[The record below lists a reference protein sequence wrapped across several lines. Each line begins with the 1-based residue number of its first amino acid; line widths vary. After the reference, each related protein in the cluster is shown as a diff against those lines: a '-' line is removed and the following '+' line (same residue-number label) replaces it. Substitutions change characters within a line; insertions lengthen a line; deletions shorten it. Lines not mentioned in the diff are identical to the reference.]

1 MSLSGKTMFISGA
14 SRGIGLEIAKRAAA
28 DGANIALVAKTA
40 EPHPKLPGT
49 VYTAAKEIED
59 VGGQALPI
67 VGDIR
72 DGDSVA
78 DAVAKTVE
86 QFGGIDICVNNASAI
101 NLGSITEVPLKR
113 FDLMNGIQVRG
124 TYAVSQACIPHMKGR
139 DNPHILTLSPP
150 IRLESKWL
158 KPTAYMMA
166 KFGMTLCALGIAE
179 ELRDDGI
186 ASNTL
191 WPRTLVATAAVQNLL
206 GGDEA
211 MGRARKPDVYADA
224 AYVILNKPAREY
236 TGNSVLC
243 EDVLVE
249 SGVTDLSVY
258 DCVPGADLGVDLW
271 VEEPNPP
278 GYTGPL
284 EQRGLLGLRLG
295 GLDELGPVVADAVD
309 QPGHLADL
317 DPVEVAVPAQQAL
330 VDGSVGVE
338 PAVPVARADRQ
349 RHPVMDFRQWTGGV
363 GGDDGAAQQ
372 RRGVLRS
379 RP

>member
-14 SRGIGLEIAKRAAA
+14 SRGIGLAIANRAAR
-28 DGANIALVAKTA
+28 DGANVALIAKTA

-49 VYTAAKEIED
+49 VYTAAQEIED
-59 VGGQALPI
+59 AGGKALPI

-72 DGDSVA
+72 DGDSVDA
-78 DAVAKTVE
+78 AVAQAVE

-124 TYAVSQACIPHMKGR
+124 TYAVSQACIPHLKGR

-150 IRLESKWL
+150 IRLEPEWL

-166 KFGMTLCALGIAE
+166 KFGMTLCALGMAE
-179 ELRDDGI
+179 ELRADGI

-206 GGDEA
+206 GGEEA

-224 AYVILNKPAREY
+224 AYAILNKPATEY
-236 TGNSVLC
+236 TGKSLLC
-243 EDVLVE
+243 EDVLLD

-258 DCVPGADLGVDLW
+258 DCVPGSKLGVDLW
-271 VEEPNPP
+271 VDSVNPP
-278 GYTGPL
+278 GY
-284 EQRGLLGLRLG
+284 
-295 GLDELGPVVADAVD
+295 
-309 QPGHLADL
+309 
-317 DPVEVAVPAQQAL
+317 AQQA
-330 VDGSVGVE
+330 
-338 PAVPVARADRQ
+338 
-349 RHPVMDFRQWTGGV
+349 
-363 GGDDGAAQQ
+363 
-372 RRGVLRS
+372 
-379 RP
+379 